1 MFGYV
6 VRRLIAGLLVIIAV
20 TMMVFALFFYGPNDP
35 ALAYCPESR
44 CTPSR
49 LENIRHNLG
58 LDRPAPQQYLEYM
71 SGYVKGR
78 HIESGGISI
87 DCSWPCMGVSFKY
100 RVEVFD
106 YLKERIP
113 ATFSVAIGGAIC
125 FLTIGL
131 TSGIFAARRRGTV
144 SDKAVVSSSLFINA
158 IPYYLLALLAYLY
171 LVQAWAIFPET
182 GYFSPFEYGPAKY
195 IGGMLLPWLMLGIA
209 YSTQYARFS
218 RGAMVDSLNE
228 DYVRTARAKGLSER
242 TVTRKH
248 ALRAA
253 IVPVV
258 TIFGL
263 DFAALLA
270 GTIFTEKIFGIQGLG
285 LAGLDAVQ
293 RTDLPM
299 VSATVILAAA
309 FIIIAN
315 IVVDILYSVIDP
327 RVRLS

>member
-1 MFGYV
+1 MFGYI
-6 VRRLIAGLLVIIAV
+6 VRRLVAGVLVLIAV
-20 TMMVFALFFYGPNDP
+20 SMMVFAIFFYGPNDP

-44 CTPSR
+44 CTPER
-49 LENIRHNLG
+49 LENISKNLG
-58 LDRPAPQQYLEYM
+58 LDRPAPQQYVEYM
-71 SGYVKGR
+71 SGLVKSR
-78 HIESGGISI
+78 HIESGGVSL
-87 DCSWPCMGVSFKY
+87 DCSWPCLGVSFKY
-100 RVEVFD
+100 RVSVFD
-106 YLKERIP
+106 YLWERFP
-113 ATFSVAIGGAIC
+113 ATLAVAAGGAIA

-131 TSGIFAARRRGTV
+131 SSGIFAARRRGT
-144 SDKAVVSSSLFINA
+144 SADKAIVSSSLFINA

-182 GYFSPFEYGPAKY
+182 GYFSPFEYGPVKFVS
-195 IGGMLLPWLMLGIA
+195 GMLLPWLMLGIA

-218 RGAMVDSLNE
+218 RGAMVDALNE
-228 DYVRTARAKGLSER
+228 DYVRTARAKGLAER
-242 TVTRKH
+242 TVTRRH

-263 DFAALLA
+263 DFAYLLT
-270 GTIFTEKIFGIQGLG
+270 GTIFTEKIFGIQGMG

-299 VSATVILAAA
+299 ISAYTLISAA
-309 FIIIAN
+309 FIVIAN

>member
-1 MFGYV
+1 MFGYI

-20 TMMVFALFFYGPNDP
+20 SMMVFAIFFYGPNDP

-44 CTPSR
+44 CTPQR
-49 LENIRHNLG
+49 LDNLRHNLG
-58 LDRPAPQQYLEYM
+58 LDQPAPKQYVQYM
-71 SGYVKGR
+71 SGYVHGR

-100 RVEVFD
+100 RVDVFD
-106 YLKERIP
+106 YLWKRVP

-131 TSGIFAARRRGTV
+131 FSGIFAARRRGTFA
-144 SDKAVVSSSLFINA
+144 DKAIVSSSLFINA

-171 LVQAWAIFPET
+171 LVQGLAIFPQT
-182 GYFSPFEYGPAKY
+182 GYFNPFTDGPAKY
-195 IGGMLLPWLMLGIA
+195 IGGMLLPWIILGIT

-218 RGAMVDSLNE
+218 RGAMVDALNE
-228 DYVRTARAKGLSER
+228 DYVRTARAKGLAER
-242 TVTRKH
+242 VVTRRH

-263 DFAALLA
+263 DFAYLLA

-285 LAGLDAVQ
+285 LAGLDAVT
-293 RTDLPM
+293 RTDLPII
-299 VSATVILAAA
+299 SATVMMGAAA
-309 FIIIAN
+309 VILAN